1 MKALLALITARNLE
15 FIRDKS
21 ALSWSL
27 LFPII
32 IVIALVLVFDDDNPN
47 LYQLGVYGDVA
58 QIETISALKHIEII
72 HYDDLAQAK
81 HKVARHL
88 IDGLLSHETTTNI
101 DTYWVNDDSPTGYIL
116 KQVILSKLP
125 QLNSQ
130 AISGEAVRHVEWL
143 LPGIIG
149 MNMMFSALYGV
160 GYVVVRYRRTGVLKR
175 LQVTP
180 LGAWQFLASQLIS
193 RLGAT
198 VVSAILVFLV
208 IAILF
213 RIEPQGSILLL
224 IFNTVLG
231 SAAMISIGLLIASRT
246 RSDELCNGL
255 LNVLSWPMMF
265 LSGIWFSLEGSKP
278 WVRFIADCLPL
289 THMNDANRAVI
300 IDGAGFLDIAN
311 HLGFLA
317 MITFVCLAIA
327 SRSFRWD

>member
-1 MKALLALITARNLE
+1 MNALFALINARNLE
-15 FIRDKS
+15 FVRDKS
-21 ALSWSL
+21 ALGWSL

-32 IVIALVLVFDDDNPN
+32 IILVLVLVFDDDNPT
-47 LYQLGVYGDVA
+47 LYQLGAYGDSPQLEA
-58 QIETISALKHIEII
+58 LSELKHVDVI
-72 HYDDLAQAK
+72 YYNDLEQAK
-81 HKVARHL
+81 HKVSRHL
-88 IDGLLSHETTTNI
+88 IDGLISG
-101 DTYWVNDDSPTGYIL
+101 DSYWVNPDSAKGYIL
-116 KQVILSKLP
+116 EQVIFSKSPELEK
-125 QLNSQ
+125 QTIVGN
-130 AISGEAVRHVEWL
+130 AVRHVEWL

-180 LGAWQFLASQLIS
+180 LAAWQFLASQLIS

-208 IAILF
+208 IALMFDISS
-213 RIEPQGSILLL
+213 QGNVLLL
-224 IFNTVLG
+224 VLNTLLG
-231 SAAMISIGLLIASRT
+231 SAAMISIGLLVASRT

-255 LNVLSWPMMF
+255 LNILSWPMMF

-278 WVRFIADCLPL
+278 WVRFLADCLPL

-300 IDGAGFLDIAN
+300 IDGAGLFDIGN
-311 HLGFLA
+311 HLLYLVA
-317 MITFVCLAIA
+317 TILICLALA

>member
-1 MKALLALITARNLE
+1 MNALFALITARNLE
-15 FIRDKS
+15 FMRDKS
-21 ALSWSL
+21 ALGWSL

-32 IVIALVLVFDDDNPN
+32 IIVALVLVFDDDNPS

-58 QIETISALKHIEII
+58 HIEQVESLKYIELI
-72 HYDDLAQAK
+72 HYDDLTQAK

-88 IDGLLSHETTTNI
+88 VDGLIDG
-101 DTYWVNDDSPTGYIL
+101 DTFWVNPESAQGYIL
-116 KQVILSKLP
+116 EQVVLAKVP
-125 QLNSQ
+125 QLQ
-130 AISGEAVRHVEWL
+130 TQPITGKAVRHVEWI

-198 VVSAILVFLV
+198 VVSAVLVFAV
-208 IAILF
+208 IALLF
-213 RIEPQGSILLL
+213 DIQSQGNVLLL
-224 IFNTVLG
+224 LLNTILG
-231 SAAMISIGLLIASRT
+231 SAAMISIGLLVASRT

-255 LNVLSWPMMF
+255 LNILSWPMMF
-265 LSGIWFSLEGSKP
+265 LSGIWFSLEGAKP

-300 IDGAGFLDIAN
+300 IDGAGLLDISN
-311 HLGFLA
+311 HLLFLVG
-317 MITFVCLAIA
+317 IIFICLAVA